1 MPNPSVRAAAEGLPK
16 ITRRLLLRTGVLAG
30 AAVTP
35 MVIPAAAES
44 TSDRLHRLCQELRDA
59 LAEFCDGQFMAEIY
73 PSNHPTESMWFH
85 AVDETPQETLDRRR
99 REVVAATKA
108 AYPEVRDWRVLT
120 PASPACEDTES
131 MAGMF
136 MIVGHRPM
144 EVQS

>member
-1 MPNPSVRAAAEGLPK
+1 MPNTPVRAAAEGLPK

-44 TSDRLHRLCQELRDA
+44 PSDRLRRLCQELQDA

-73 PSNHPTESMWFH
+73 PSNHPTESFAFH
-85 AVDETPQETLDRRR
+85 SADASPQETLARRR
-99 REVVAATKA
+99 REVVAASKA
-108 AYPEVRDWRVLT
+108 VYPEVTDWRVLT
-120 PASPACEDTES
+120 PASPACEDSES

-136 MIVGHRPM
+136 MIVGHRPK